1 MTFRSIAA
9 KDSVRPKKSV
19 YGLFVNTCRQHDGAW
34 LDADTVKPAKSVA
47 VATPGPVRC
56 VMASLLAAPLAA
68 SCQPLEQ
75 GYWMKPSLPQTSQD
89 AEYRRDSE
97 ECASQGVEQVLMNQ
111 TPRGDTIVARLPS
124 ASGLS
129 SNLYGRCM
137 MSRGYEWV
145 KLQPLV
151 PPPPHQETA
160 NEGPCPAE
168 RVVTDPFGFP
178 HCASMNPD
186 QHAATDHVPHES
198 QAAAPESPATSLST
212 DKDPAAESFPS
223 GDVPRQPRSTTQ
235 LEGGHDYRTNSGPPP
250 ADRRAFDNSLC
261 IQQSQNSLSS
271 PYGTYLH
278 CMEEKGW
285 PALPR

>member
-1 MTFRSIAA
+1 
-9 KDSVRPKKSV
+9 
-19 YGLFVNTCRQHDGAW
+19 
-34 LDADTVKPAKSVA
+34 
-47 VATPGPVRC
+47 
-56 VMASLLAAPLAA
+56 
-68 SCQPLEQ
+68 
-75 GYWMKPSLPQTSQD
+75 MKPSVPQTSQD

-97 ECASQGVEQVLMNQ
+97 ECASQGVEQVLTNQ

-124 ASGLS
+124 ASDLG

-168 RVVTDPFGFP
+168 RVVTDPFGYP

-186 QHAATDHVPHES
+186 QRATTGHV
-198 QAAAPESPATSLST
+198 AAPESTATSLPT

-223 GDVPRQPRSTTQ
+223 GDVPRQPLSTTQ
-235 LEGGHDYRTNSGPPP
+235 FEGVHYYRTNSGPPP
-250 ADRRAFDNSLC
+250 
-261 IQQSQNSLSS
+261 
-271 PYGTYLH
+271 G
-278 CMEEKGW
+278 
-285 PALPR
+285 